1 MTTATLLTPPTPYLP
16 DPNAPRVMRWTVD
29 QFHVAKERRAFGEG
43 RRVILIRGELVEL
56 NPMNPQH
63 AQGVRRVV
71 KALPPCFGPAFFT
84 QSQLPLVLGQDSDPM
99 PDFVVIAD
107 DMERY
112 GTIHPST
119 AVLVVEVS
127 DSSRFFDNTTKV
139 ELYATANIPDY
150 WVVELESR
158 RLIVHRDPMP
168 LPGSG
173 QTYRTTLTLTPA
185 DTVSPLAAPTAVVRV
200 ADLLP

>member
-1 MTTATLLTPPTPYLP
+1 MTTATLLAPAVP
-16 DPNAPRVMRWTVD
+16 DPNAPRALRWTVA
-29 QFHVAKERRAFGEG
+29 QFHEAKERRAFGEG

-56 NPMNPQH
+56 NPMKPQH

-71 KALPPCFGPAFFT
+71 KALPACFGAGFFT

-99 PDFVVIAD
+99 PDFAVIAD

-112 GTIHPST
+112 GAIHPSS
-119 AVLVVEVS
+119 AVLVVEIA
-127 DSSRFFDNTTKV
+127 DSSWFFDSTTKV

-150 WVVELESR
+150 WVVDLPNR
-158 RLIVHRDPMP
+158 QLHVHRDPTP
-168 LPGSG
+168 LPDGG
-173 QTYRTTLTLTPA
+173 MTYRTTLTLTPA
-185 DTVSPLAAPTAVVRV
+185 DTVSPLAAPSAVIRV